1 MKKKTILLICLV
13 IIGII
18 GVKYQTTMNKSG
30 LHTYSEAIT
39 VQRIDK
45 TTLTV
50 IADSHFK
57 NDKIKKGSKI
67 ILDYDESN
75 PLRKSLYIGKSMILS
90 FTEGAK
96 ITYSN
101 HSYHLT
107 NNFWLREISPKD

>member
-1 MKKKTILLICLV
+1 MLSIKLW
-13 IIGII
+13 
-18 GVKYQTTMNKSG
+18 MNKSG
-30 LHTYSEAIT
+30 LHTYSETIT
-39 VQRIDK
+39 IQRIDK

-75 PLRKSLYIGKSMILS
+75 PSRESLYVGKTMVLS
-90 FTEGAK
+90 FTEGAR
-96 ITYSN
+96 ITYLS

-107 NNFWLREISPKD
+107 NNFWLREIP